1 MTGGFAVCGFR
12 ATLARY
18 LEICKPHRLTTV
30 DVGPRMSEFLHDIPN
45 FEGSRDPSRA
55 FFSCA
60 IASSQDNQYKISKI
74 KLAISTM
81 VVTPATES
89 TNACV
94 AAW

>member
-1 MTGGFAVCGFR
+1 MDQLQQLVETLRV
-12 ATLARY
+12 LARTN
-18 LEICKPHRLTTV
+18 EP
-30 DVGPRMSEFLHDIPN
+30 SEFLHDIPN

-60 IASSQDNQYKISKI
+60 IASSQDNQCKISKI